1 MVHTVYVSH
10 ALFVLGMTNKTVKK
24 LILNETD
31 FLNQFRLPAVTFD
44 EFCKKVCVLD
54 IMDRS
59 GDFVVR
65 SDLDTF
71 VNRVS
76 KKDDRKQRLN
86 LYKQQLYK
94 ILVTDAK
101 QTLTSWFNRYGKLKE
116 PVEFYFDIPDASIL
130 KNDTFAGR
138 TNSKYGKICKNINF
152 VNFYNTKKLWTTD
165 SEYTFGL
172 MRVMFE
178 NFKLRNSLIGPA
190 FFDHIC
196 KYDGDSSQFWL
207 DFMIGCNRASIFNPA
222 TYKGI
227 LDELFEGETLFA
239 PVMGWNSY
247 QLAFYSSKFKNFI
260 ATDVIPDVITN
271 GFLLHSEYEK
281 QQDQSLFIVDDKTVD
296 LYLCPS
302 EELEKRHYFS
312 TNYKDKVDAILFS
325 PPYFDLEI
333 YPSDNQSFTSYP
345 DYETWL
351 TNYWEQTVILCK
363 KVMKQGAK
371 FGFVI
376 SNYVNKNR
384 EMTSISQDM
393 RDVVMKHLGFVKQY
407 RVQWSAISSTRQA
420 KKTRNGNYEDLYL
433 FIKE

>member
-1 MVHTVYVSH
+1 M
-10 ALFVLGMTNKTVKK
+10 KK
-24 LILNETD
+24 LIFQQQE
-31 FLNQFRLPAVTFD
+31 FLNQFRLPKVSFD
-44 EFCKKVCVLD
+44 EFCDKICVLD
-54 IMDRS
+54 VMDRS
-59 GDFVVR
+59 GAFVVR

-94 ILVTDAK
+94 ILVTDAE
-101 QTLTSWFNRYGKLKE
+101 QTLLSWFNRYGKLKE
-116 PVEFYFDIPDASIL
+116 PVEFYFDIPDANIL
-130 KNDTFAGR
+130 SNDTFAGR

-178 NFKLRNSLIGPA
+178 DFKLRNSLVGPA

-207 DFMIGCNRASIFNPA
+207 DFMIGANRASIFNPA

-227 LDELFEGETLFA
+227 LDSVFTGETLFA
-239 PVMGWNSY
+239 PVMGCNAY
-247 QLAFYSSKFKNFI
+247 QLGFYNSKFKKFI
-260 ATDVIPDVITN
+260 ATDVINDVVHN
-271 GFLLHSEYEK
+271 GTLLHQEYLKHKES
-281 QQDQSLFIVDDKTVD
+281 SLFVEETKTIE

-302 EELEKRHYFS
+302 EELDKRHNFS
-312 TNYKDKVDAILFS
+312 QRYQNSIDAVLLS

-333 YPSDNQSFTSYP
+333 YPSDDQSFTNYP
-345 DYETWL
+345 DYQTWL
-351 TNYWEQTVILCK
+351 RDYWEETVKLCA
-363 KVMKQGAK
+363 KVMKPGAK

-376 SNYVNKNR
+376 SNYVNKDKV
-384 EMTSISQDM
+384 MTTISQDM
-393 RDVVMKHLGFVKQY
+393 RDVVSKHLNFEKHY
-407 RVQWSAISSTRQA
+407 RVQWSAIASTRQS
-420 KKTRNGNYEDLYL
+420 KKTRNGNFEDLWV
-433 FIKE
+433 FIK